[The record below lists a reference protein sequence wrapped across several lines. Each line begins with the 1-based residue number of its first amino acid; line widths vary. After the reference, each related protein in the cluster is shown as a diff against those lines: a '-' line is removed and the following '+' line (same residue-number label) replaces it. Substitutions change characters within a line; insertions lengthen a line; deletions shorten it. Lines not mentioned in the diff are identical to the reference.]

1 MQTMITRFI
10 YFVYPKN
17 IIKLKT
23 LRENLSKEILDF
35 VNFHIKEVDPKF
47 EQERILYAKELER
60 GDSEQEIVFRRS
72 SMRKHKNKFLED
84 EISSFID
91 QSS

>member
-1 MQTMITRFI
+1 M
-10 YFVYPKN
+10 YPKN

-35 VNFHIKEVDPKF
+35 VNIHIRDADPKY
-47 EQERILYAKELER
+47 EQDRILFAKEIER
-60 GDSEQEIVFRRS
+60 GDSEQEILLRRFER
-72 SMRKHKNKFLED
+72 RKSKNSYLED

-91 QSS
+91 